1 MHGAARKENPLKN
14 KQDFKGS
21 LRNVPRDL
29 EQIPRPLKKQLCLK
43 IPADQDIFVKYQRL
57 YLSFRI
63 SICAEVKADC
73 SFAIHG
79 KGFGGEKPMESG
91 FIHHHSL

>member
-1 MHGAARKENPLKN
+1 MIPSRAITI
-14 KQDFKGS
+14 S
-21 LRNVPRDL
+21 L
-29 EQIPRPLKKQLCLK
+29 ERPTK
-43 IPADQDIFVKYQRL
+43 IPTGCPRLTPLCFKISADYDIFVKYQTL